1 MKRTILLAILIFISS
16 MMNAQ
21 IDEKEFLLNINDF
34 GAKEISSDGAIIFWD
49 FNDLDTSIIPYL
61 IQHIDDSLW
70 RMSSC
75 NIAPYS
81 SYIPSVLIG
90 ECIVKY
96 IEKIV
101 NPEFSFERIT
111 KNGKGYSLTVDDMI
125 IIKELYE
132 KWWQETRKSQQN
144 PIGGSALN
152 GTVFK
157 WGHCPNVNN

>member
-1 MKRTILLAILIFISS
+1 MKRTILLASLIFISS

-34 GAKEISSDGAIIFWD
+34 GAKEISSDGAITFWD

-61 IQHIDDSLW
+61 IQHIDDSLLQ
-70 RMSSC
+70 MSSC
-75 NIAPYS
+75 ELDPYS

-90 ECIVKY
+90 ECVVKY

-101 NPEFSFERIT
+101 NPEFAFERIT
-111 KNGKGYSLTVDDMI
+111 KNGIGYSLTIDDMI

-132 KWWQETRKSQQN
+132 KWWKKAKESQQY
-144 PIGGSALN
+144 PTSGSALD
-152 GTVFK
+152 GTIFK
-157 WGHCPNVNN
+157 WEHCPNVSN